1 MSLGRNLFLI
11 AIAAVLAAMVVFA
24 YLKFATTPRGP
35 AGRPDR
41 AVPVVVATVRYD
53 QFVDRIEAVGTAKSN
68 ESVTITAKVTETVSK
83 VSFEDGQIVQEGDT
97 LVELTDQE
105 ESATLAEAHAGL
117 REAQQEYERTVDLV
131 RRGNAAESRLET
143 ALAARDRAQ
152 ARISAIEARLADRL
166 IKAPF
171 AGLLGLRTVSVGTL
185 VTPGVAITTLD
196 DISTIKLDF
205 DVPEG
210 FLPALAVGQD
220 VEAKATAYPGKVFTG
235 KVAVVD
241 TRIDPN
247 TRSFTVRAELPNPDT
262 LLRPGMLLTVEVI
275 KDRRR
280 SLMVPEAAIVPLDTR
295 AFVYRVNAEQKVER
309 VQIKTGARRPGR
321 VEVLAGVAEGDRVII
336 QGTNRVRPGN
346 SVILSESADRPGG
359 NPPPSG
365 GGAEGG

>member
-1 MSLGRNLFLI
+1 MSLGRNVFLL
-11 AIAAVLAAMVVFA
+11 AIAVLLAAMVVFA
-24 YLKFATTPRGP
+24 FVKFATTPHGP
-35 AGRPDR
+35 QGRPER
-41 AVPVVVATVRYD
+41 AVPVVVATVGYD
-53 QFVDRIEAVGTAKSN
+53 EFVDRIEAVGTAKSN
-68 ESVTITAKVTETVSK
+68 ESVTITAKVTETVSR
-83 VSFEDGQIVQEGDT
+83 VSFEDGQIVQAGDI

-143 ALAARDRAQ
+143 AQAARDRAQ
-152 ARISAIEARLADRL
+152 ARISAVEARLADRL

-196 DISTIKLDF
+196 DISIIKLDF

-210 FLPALAVGQD
+210 FLPALKVGQL
-220 VEAKATAYPGKVFTG
+220 VEARAAAYPGKVFSG

-247 TRSFTVRAELPNPDT
+247 TRSFTVRAELPNPDA

-280 SLMVPEAAIVPLDTR
+280 SLMVPEEAIVPLDTR
-295 AFVYRVNAEQKVER
+295 AFVYRVTPERKVER
-309 VQIKTGARRPGR
+309 VQIEMGARRPGR
-321 VEVLAGVAEGDRVII
+321 VEVLSGIAEGDRVIV
-336 QGTNRVRPGN
+336 QGTNRVRQG
-346 SVILSESADRPGG
+346 STVTLSEPGTRPAG
-359 NPPPSG
+359 NAPQSG